1 MNVDP
6 AVARDG
12 PRAARWLV
20 WTAALAAGAVG
31 LVYGFEVGQRVA
43 GFWLGL
49 VMALN
54 AAALGALVAGSVM
67 DRLLRRIGPRQQGR

>member
-1 MNVDP
+1 MNAEPGVSMDGRR
-6 AVARDG
+6 AR
-12 PRAARWLV
+12 RWMV
-20 WTAALAAGAVG
+20 WTACLAAGAVG

-54 AAALGALVAGSVM
+54 AAALGALLAGSLV
-67 DRLLRRIGPRQQGR
+67 DRLLRWMAPRQRER